1 MELKLIATLP
11 LWTINLA
18 LAGLVF
24 FWHPRKPVNQAFAA
38 FVLMIVG
45 WSFSTTMFY
54 VYATHPVQL
63 LWGRAAFAA
72 ASLIGS
78 TFVVFCHLFP
88 DRQQPQLNQVCR
100 AFMLSGTLLAGLSF
114 TPLVLR
120 ALELST
126 SGGVRRAYGA
136 LYPLFI
142 VFMLAAFSYGIW
154 TLTRQWRL
162 ARGRSRLQ
170 IQYLS
175 LGLGLFFCGGLITN
189 LVIPTLLPSTRSGM
203 YGPYFGLFI
212 VSLTAHAIIRHRLM
226 DIRVIIR
233 QSITYALSA
242 WVAVGIIWGLI
253 RLMIQ
258 GLGLQVPASSAFL
271 PLMIGVAGA
280 MVFHPVRSAI
290 QYLFD
295 RYCYRHAYDYRQAIR
310 SISQVLAGLLRID
323 PLCDHLTTFIL
334 QTLKVEEVAVYLSHD
349 QSLIEQRSYQHVG
362 KEEQPRTGPLMVIS
376 PHLIDLLA
384 RTRQPLVL
392 DELTRWAEASELE
405 HLREEFALLRSEVLV
420 PLLVEQQVAGF
431 ISVGEKLSG
440 DPLFSQDLEFLVTIG
455 HQAAAAL
462 KRAQLH
468 EEVSWMKE
476 YNESILRHMES
487 GLVVVNHDN
496 TITVINEA
504 AARMLETRI
513 TEVVGQPLEKLIPC
527 GLGLP
532 LLDTLL
538 EKTTY
543 TNHEAKLVT
552 GSAQALPIVLSTSIL
567 HGGDAQP
574 SGAILAFNDLS
585 QIKVLEEEKRR
596 IERLASIG
604 AFMSGIAH
612 EIKNPLVAIKTL
624 AELLPEQY
632 DDEEFR
638 ETFTKVTLNEVDRI
652 DALVRRLRSLSS
664 GSTVPLHPLN
674 ILTPLE
680 ETLSLVSGELL
691 RHHITVIRDYQPAV
705 PAVMGDHDQ
714 LKQVFVN
721 ICLNSV
727 EAMGE
732 VGTLRVTVE
741 SRGKPGGRSPEL
753 IIQIADTGPGIPSE
767 HLASIFDPFFT
778 LKEQGTGLGL
788 AICRGIIDYHRG
800 SISAGNSSEG
810 SGAVFTVKLPV
821 AQGVEAYESTVASG
835 QQARTAH
842 AVAEVARRD
851 PHAVHS

>member
-24 FWHPRKPVNQAFAA
+24 LWHPRKPVNQAFAA
-38 FVLMIVG
+38 FVLMIVS
-45 WSFSTTMFY
+45 WSFCTTMFY

-63 LWGRAAFAA
+63 LWGRSAFAA

-78 TFVVFCHLFP
+78 AFVVFCQLFP
-88 DRQQPQLNQVCR
+88 DQKHPRLNKACR
-100 AFMLSGTLLAGLSF
+100 SFILLGTLLASLSL
-114 TPLVLR
+114 TPMILR
-120 ALELST
+120 ALDISI
-126 SGGVRRAYGA
+126 SGEVRRDYGS
-136 LYPLFI
+136 LYPIFI
-142 VFMLAAFSYGIW
+142 VFMLAAFGYGIW

-175 LGLGLFFCGGLITN
+175 LGLGLFFCGGIITN
-189 LVIPTLLPSTRSGM
+189 LIIPTLLPSTRSGM

-242 WVAVGIIWGLI
+242 WVAVGIIWGFMRI
-253 RLMIQ
+253 ISH
-258 GLGLQVPASSAFL
+258 GLGLRLQTSSSFL

-280 MVFHPVRSAI
+280 IVFHPVRTAI

-310 SISQVLAGLLRID
+310 SISQVFAGLLRID

-334 QTLKVEEVAVYLSHD
+334 ETLKVEEVAVYLCND
-349 QSLIEQRSYQHVG
+349 QSLIEQRSYRHVG
-362 KEEQPRTGPLMVIS
+362 KEEQLCSDPLNMVS
-376 PHLIDLLA
+376 PSLIVLLA
-384 RTRQPLVL
+384 RARQPILQ
-392 DELTRWAEASELE
+392 DELTLWAEASELE
-405 HLREEFALLRSEVLV
+405 HLYEEFTLLRSKVLI

-440 DPLFSQDLEFLVTIG
+440 DPFFTQDLEFLVTIG

-487 GLVVVNHDN
+487 GLVVISHDN
-496 TITVINEA
+496 LITVVNEA
-504 AARMLETRI
+504 AARMLGI
-513 TEVVGQPLEKLIPC
+513 PVTEIVGQPFEKLIAC

-538 EKTTY
+538 EKTIY
-543 TNHEAKLVT
+543 TNHEATLMT
-552 GSAQALPIVLSTSIL
+552 GSGQTLPVVLSTSIL
-567 HGGDAQP
+567 HGEDDHP
-574 SGAILAFNDLS
+574 NGAILAFNDLS
-585 QIKVLEEEKRR
+585 QIKALEEEKRR

-638 ETFTKVTLNEVDRI
+638 ETFTKVTLSEVDRI
-652 DALVRRLRSLSS
+652 DTLVRRLRSLSS

-674 ILTPLE
+674 ILAPLE
-680 ETLSLVSGELL
+680 ETLSLVSGELT
-691 RHHITVIRDYQPAV
+691 RHHIKVIRDYQSPV
-705 PAVMGDHDQ
+705 PPIMGDHDQ
-714 LKQVFVN
+714 LKQLFVN
-721 ICLNSV
+721 LCLNSV

-732 VGTLRVTVE
+732 VGTLMVTVDG
-741 SRGKPGGRSPEL
+741 RGKPVGQPSEL
-753 IIQIADTGPGIPSE
+753 IIQVADTGSGIPAE
-767 HLASIFDPFFT
+767 HLSSIFDPFFT

-800 SISAGNSSEG
+800 SITAANSSED

-821 AQGVEAYESTVASG
+821 AQGVEGYESTVAG
-835 QQARTAH
+835 G
-842 AVAEVARRD
+842 
-851 PHAVHS
+851 

>member
-38 FVLMIVG
+38 FVLMIVS
-45 WSFSTTMFY
+45 WSFCTTMFY

-63 LWGRAAFAA
+63 LWGRSAFAA

-78 TFVVFCHLFP
+78 TFVVFCQLFP
-88 DRQQPQLNQVCR
+88 DHKHLRLNKACR
-100 AFMLSGTLLAGLSF
+100 SFILFGALLAGLSF
-114 TPLVLR
+114 TPLILR
-120 ALELST
+120 ALDLTRSEA
-126 SGGVRRAYGA
+126 VRREYGA
-136 LYPLFI
+136 LYPMFI
-142 VFMLAAFSYGIW
+142 VFILTAFGYGIW
-154 TLTRQWRL
+154 TLTRQWRR

-175 LGLGLFFCGGLITN
+175 LGLGLFFCGGIMTN
-189 LVIPTLLPSTRSGM
+189 LVMPTLLPSTRSGM

-242 WVAVGIIWGLI
+242 WVAVGIIWGLM
-253 RLMIQ
+253 RLMSH
-258 GLGLQVPASSAFL
+258 GLGLQLHPSLSFL

-280 MVFHPVRSAI
+280 MVFHPVRTAI

-310 SISQVLAGLLRID
+310 GISQVLAGLLRID

-334 QTLKVEEVAVYLSHD
+334 ETLKVEEAAVYLYHD
-349 QSLIEQRSYQHVG
+349 RSLIEQRSYQHVG
-362 KEEQPRTGPLMVIS
+362 KEELLRPAPLTMVS
-376 PHLIDLLA
+376 PHLILLLA
-384 RTRQPLVL
+384 RARQPVL
-392 DELTRWAEASELE
+392 QDELALWAEASELE
-405 HLREEFALLRSEVLV
+405 HFHEEFTLLRSKVLI

-431 ISVGEKLSG
+431 IGVGEKLSG
-440 DPLFSQDLEFLVTIG
+440 DPFFSQDLEFLVTIG

-496 TITVINEA
+496 RITVMNEA
-504 AARMLETRI
+504 AARMLEIRAA
-513 TEVVGQPLEKLIPC
+513 EVVGQPLDKLIAC
-527 GLGLP
+527 GLGQP

-538 EKTTY
+538 EKTIY
-543 TNHEAKLVT
+543 TNHEATLMT
-552 GSAQALPIVLSTSIL
+552 GPVQALPVVLSTSIL
-567 HGGDAQP
+567 HGADEQP
-574 SGAILAFNDLS
+574 HGAILAFNDLS

-664 GSTVPLHPLN
+664 GPNVPLHPLN

-680 ETLSLVSGELL
+680 ETLSLVSGELT
-691 RHHITVIRDYQPAV
+691 RHHIKVIRDYQSVV
-705 PAVMGDHDQ
+705 PAIMGDHDQ

-721 ICLNSV
+721 LCLNSV

-732 VGTLRVTVE
+732 VGALMVTVE
-741 SRGKPGGRSPEL
+741 SRGKPVGQSPEL
-753 IIQIADTGPGIPSE
+753 VIQIADTGPGIPAE
-767 HLASIFDPFFT
+767 HLSSIFDPFFT

-800 SISAGNSSEG
+800 SITAANSSED

-821 AQGVEAYESTVASG
+821 AQGVEVYESTIASG
-835 QQARTAH
+835 
-842 AVAEVARRD
+842 
-851 PHAVHS
+851 